1 MKRGLNKDAVI
12 AEAILMVEEEGYERL
27 SLRDLAR
34 RLGVKPAS
42 LYNHISGIDEILCG
56 VAIHSATEM
65 GRALE
70 EATEGKDRR
79 EAFISG
85 AVAYRAFATE
95 HPELYKAFI
104 SMPSL
109 DSKEVDEV
117 GIKSFAPLRA
127 IIRSYGLC
135 EDDAINFHRA
145 FRSVLH
151 GFIELTANGYMT
163 RGEVSRDDTFRVI
176 LETYLSHLENM
187 AHNPTRVKKME
198 EKK

>member
-70 EATEGKDRR
+70 VATQGKDGR
-79 EAFISG
+79 EGFISG
-85 AVAYRAFATE
+85 AIAYRAFATE

-176 LETYLSHLENM
+176 LETYL
-187 AHNPTRVKKME
+187 
-198 EKK
+198 